1 MTAMITRREFAKS
14 LGGAAALVTLSP
26 VFSWASGEAKVSVA
40 AAKLYRDSFVF
51 DSNALAWIGS
61 LLIKP
66 NQEDVTKVVGD
77 SGITAVKSTLGGA
90 TGNFEDAVN
99 DIAAA
104 DQLMEKRPD
113 VFLQVRTH
121 GDFER
126 ARKERKLGV
135 IYSFESPNMLEDKID
150 RIETFRQLGVRVMQL
165 NYNRR
170 TPFGVGCLDGE
181 TDGLTELG
189 RKAIAKMNEI
199 GVALDLSHSNTQT
212 TADGIAASTKPP
224 LITHAGCR
232 AVYMHPRNK
241 EDRELKALANK
252 GGVVG
257 IYMLPYITA
266 SPKQPML
273 DDYLQHLE
281 HALKICGEDHVG
293 VGSDVP
299 FFRIGESDLEEMK
312 KANEKRKADGIAA
325 PGEDRPSYIP
335 DLNTPRKMELI
346 ADALLK
352 RGHKT
357 DVVEKVMG
365 LNFKRA
371 FGEIWT
377 T

>member
-1 MTAMITRREFAKS
+1 MNTMITRREFTKT
-14 LGGAAALVTLSP
+14 LGGVAALATFSP
-26 VFSWASGEAKVSVA
+26 VLGWALDEPKVSA
-40 AAKLYRDSFVF
+40 NATKIYRDCFVL
-51 DSNALAWIGS
+51 DGNALASIGS
-61 LLIKP
+61 LLTKP
-66 NQEDVTKVVGD
+66 NQEDVAKVVRD
-77 SGITAVKSTLGGA
+77 SGVTAVKSTLGGA

-104 DQLMEKRPD
+104 DQLMEKRTD
-113 VFLQVRTH
+113 LFLQVRTH

-126 ARKERKLGV
+126 ARKEQKLGV
-135 IYSFESPNMLEDKID
+135 IYSFESANMLEDKID

-189 RKAIAKMNEI
+189 RKAIAKMNEV

-232 AVYMHPRNK
+232 AVFMHPRNK
-241 EDRELKALANK
+241 EDRELKALADR
-252 GGVVG
+252 GGVIG

-273 DDYLQHLE
+273 GDYMQHLE

-299 FFRIGESDLEEMK
+299 FFRVDDSDLEEMK
-312 KANEKRKADGIAA
+312 KATEKRKADGIAA
-325 PGEDRPSYIP
+325 PGEDRPTYIP
-335 DLNTPRKMELI
+335 DLNTPRKMEFI

-357 DVVEKVMG
+357 GVVEKVIG
-365 LNFKRA
+365 LNFNRV

>member
-273 DDYLQHLE
+273 DDYMQHLE